1 MGKSKLLISDLES
14 NVIKMKNLIL
24 FVEHLIIWT
33 QILLKKIST
42 MGKLLMF
49 GLLELFYFYWLPE
62 NFLSLLNMKAICLEK
77 YKMQNINI
85 LEIIGRDKLI

>member
-1 MGKSKLLISDLES
+1 
-14 NVIKMKNLIL
+14 
-24 FVEHLIIWT
+24 
-33 QILLKKIST
+33 